1 MKEQQ
6 VDQFSIEDLN
16 VALNRF
22 LYKNGDSEI
31 PDCLAGEIQT
41 NASGAK
47 PRVYGPRAWQL
58 SVPNLIR
65 PGKGKKDPCK
75 QLELVPESIEDLII
89 ALNRFLD

>member
-6 VDQFSIEDLN
+6 VGQGSIEDLN

-22 LYKNGDSEI
+22 LDKNGDSQV
-31 PDCLAGEIQT
+31 PDYLAGEIQI

-47 PRVYGPRAWQL
+47 PRVYGPRGWPL

-65 PGKGKKDPCK
+65 PGKGKKRTRTHANNC
-75 QLELVPESIEDLII
+75 S
-89 ALNRFLD
+89 